1 MLDGSPRN
9 YKALGRV
16 CCYDVAGG
24 TGAGDSIRAYVALFR
39 RVKQYVSRITQHT
52 SHGLAVAH
60 AASPR
65 RAIVIVRNLR
75 LYHWSQQL
83 RFFFDAVSPL
93 IYELH

>member
-52 SHGLAVAH
+52 SHGPAVAH

-83 RFFFDAVSPL
+83 RFFFTL
-93 IYELH
+93 CRH